1 VRHPP
6 ERLPRRDRALGAA
19 LLTPAL
25 AYIGLFVTVPFALAL
40 VLSLTNSSAGSL
52 RFSFVGLQNFL
63 AVMASP
69 VFRRALANTCIFTFA
84 SQLAVIIL
92 GNLLARAL
100 LKPFRGRGAVRLLI
114 LMPWAAPVSLA
125 ALGWLWIFDSTF
137 SVINWAL
144 RVIGFLGPGQWYY
157 WLGDTTLAMVAIVT
171 VHVWRMLP
179 FSTVILLAG
188 LTSIPP
194 EVNEAAAIDGAGALA
209 KAFRVTLPM
218 MLPILTVAVL
228 FGVVFTFTDMSVVYL
243 LTRGGPYNSTHVLA
257 SLAFQDGVLGGDVG
271 RGAAVALFLLP
282 VLLVLAIVMLRVSRR
297 AEVI

>member
-1 VRHPP
+1 MPP
-6 ERLPRRDRALGAA
+6 DAVAFRRDRALGAA

-100 LKPFRGRGAVRLLI
+100 LKPFRGRSAVRLLI

-144 RVIGFLGPGQWYY
+144 KVMGLLGPGS
-157 WLGDTTLAMVAIVT
+157 GTTGSA
-171 VHVWRMLP
+171 
-179 FSTVILLAG
+179 
-188 LTSIPP
+188 IPP
-194 EVNEAAAIDGAGALA
+194 WPWSPSSPC
-209 KAFRVTLPM
+209 T
-218 MLPILTVAVL
+218 
-228 FGVVFTFTDMSVVYL
+228 S
-243 LTRGGPYNSTHVLA
+243 GGC
-257 SLAFQDGVLGGDVG
+257 
-271 RGAAVALFLLP
+271 
-282 VLLVLAIVMLRVSRR
+282 SRSPR
-297 AEVI
+297 